1 MLLDPLRKKY
11 VPDTPEER
19 VRQWFISVLAETARV
34 PAGLMQSEVGFT
46 YGQKR
51 YRADVVIYDRAAKAL
66 AVVECKRPE
75 VALDASVAEQA
86 MRYYMV
92 LGVSFLFLV
101 NGKNTYIYKLEGGS
115 FKAMDHFPDYEELCR
130 R

>member
-86 MRYYMV
+86 TRVAAKVTSRRTAVTYSLTSPKRLRSLLPPRSSVPAATMV
-92 LGVSFLFLV
+92 WV
-101 NGKNTYIYKLEGGS
+101 
-115 FKAMDHFPDYEELCR
+115 
-130 R
+130 